1 MFCIQC
7 RTEKEGG
14 DFYPKHKSRCKVCC
28 KANAKSYRLANI
40 DRHIAYEQG
49 RSKDRSQQY
58 KAYAATPKGKAA
70 RARAHAK
77 YIAKRR
83 ELNKQPKASTAA
95 VAGLLTSWGRNEQPV
110 RNITRIPG

>member
-7 RTEKEGG
+7 RTEKEES
-14 DFYPKHKSRCKVCC
+14 DFYKSLKSRCKACC

-40 DRHIAYEQG
+40 DRYIAYEQG

-70 RARAHAK
+70 RARAHAR

-83 ELNKQPKASTAA
+83 ALNQQPKASTAA
-95 VAGLLTSWGRNEQPV
+95 VAGLLLSWGRNDFNHTV
-110 RNITRIPG
+110 